1 MKLWHRYNGL
11 IIPVLVVAMLTIWP
25 VITGRPAN
33 RESAFTILKAVALAS
48 SLNILLGYTGYV
60 SFGHIV
66 FYGFGGYMGIY
77 FLTEHGWSIWA
88 SMLAGGIASG
98 LLAFLLGSAILRL
111 RGAYFALA
119 TIGINEAM
127 KAFINNFDKLAEG
140 MSQLLVKLVESMSR
154 LLLNLGA
161 GEAFVDS
168 LGETSLKIIDILI
181 PRLGGPTGITLNF
194 SVYKAYGG
202 AAEALQMSFYIGAG
216 LALLALVMSYIVRT
230 SKFGL
235 GLLAIRENE
244 DAAEVMGVV
253 TPRVKTWAYVLSAI
267 IPGMIGVLFFFKN
280 GNVEPHD
287 AFPLHASIELLVMV
301 MLGGQGTVLGPIL
314 GAFAYQ
320 GMRGYLV
327 TSPVFKDIQLSV
339 SGALLLMIVLFI
351 PAGAIG
357 WLRHRIP
364 SLRRVLA

>member
-1 MKLWHRYNGL
+1 MNIWHRYRGL
-11 IIPVLVVAMLTIWP
+11 ILPILVVAALAIWP
-25 VITGRPAN
+25 TITGRAAN

-66 FYGFGGYMGIY
+66 FYGFGGYVGLY
-77 FLTEHGWSIWA
+77 LLTEQEWSLWNAI
-88 SMLAGGIASG
+88 LAGGLASG
-98 LLAFLLGSAILRL
+98 ILAFLLGTAILRL

-127 KAFINNFDKLAEG
+127 KAFVNNFDL
-140 MSQLLVKLVESMSR
+140 
-154 LLLNLGA
+154 
-161 GEAFVDS
+161 F
-168 LGETSLKIIDILI
+168 
-181 PRLGGPTGITLNF
+181 GGPTGITLNF

-202 AAEALQMSFYIGAG
+202 AAQALQTAFYIGAS
-216 LALLALVMSYIVRT
+216 LALLAVLLSHMVRT
-230 SKFGL
+230 SRFGL

-244 DAAEVMGVV
+244 DAAEVMGVFA
-253 TPRVKTWAYVLSAI
+253 PNAKTWAYVLSAI

-287 AFPLHASIELLVMV
+287 AFPLHSSIELLVMV

-327 TSPVFKDIQLSV
+327 TSDFFKDIQLSV

-357 WLRHRIP
+357 WLRQRIP
-364 SLRRVLA
+364 TLRRVLA

>member
-1 MKLWHRYNGL
+1 MKIWQRYNGMIL
-11 IIPVLVVAMLTIWP
+11 PVLVVAAMVLWP
-25 VITGRPAN
+25 TITGKAAN

-66 FYGFGGYMGIY
+66 FYGFGGYVGL
-77 FLTEHGWSIWA
+77 FLLTEKDWPLWTA
-88 SMLAGGIASG
+88 MLAGGLASG
-98 LLAFLLGSAILRL
+98 ILAFLLGKAILRL
-111 RGAYFALA
+111 RGAYFALS

-127 KAFINNFDKLAEG
+127 KAFINNFDL
-140 MSQLLVKLVESMSR
+140 
-154 LLLNLGA
+154 
-161 GEAFVDS
+161 F
-168 LGETSLKIIDILI
+168 
-181 PRLGGPTGITLNF
+181 GGPTGITLNF
-194 SVYKAYGG
+194 SVYKPYGG
-202 AAEALQMSFYIGAG
+202 AAQALQLSFYIAAG
-216 LALLALVMSYIVRT
+216 LALLALVTSYIVRT

-244 DAAEVMGVV
+244 DAAEVMGV
-253 TPRVKTWAYVLSAI
+253 TAPNVKTWAYVLSAI
-267 IPGMIGVLFFFKN
+267 IPGMMGVLFFFKN

-320 GMRGYLV
+320 GMRGFLV
-327 TSPVFKDIQLSV
+327 TSPIFKDIQLSV

-357 WLRHRIP
+357 WLKQRIP
-364 SLRRVLA
+364 TLRRALA

>member
-1 MKLWHRYNGL
+1 MNPWHRFRGL
-11 IIPVLVVAMLTIWP
+11 IIPFLAVAALVLWP
-25 VITGRPAN
+25 IITGKPAN

-66 FYGFGGYMGIY
+66 FYGFGGYVGI
-77 FLTEHGWSIWA
+77 FLLTEKGWSLWTA
-88 SMLAGGIASG
+88 LLAGGIASG

-111 RGAYFALA
+111 RGGYFALA

-127 KAFINNFDKLAEG
+127 RAFISNFDL
-140 MSQLLVKLVESMSR
+140 
-154 LLLNLGA
+154 
-161 GEAFVDS
+161 F
-168 LGETSLKIIDILI
+168 
-181 PRLGGPTGITLNF
+181 GGPTGITLNF

-202 AAEALQMSFYIGAG
+202 AAQALQTAFYIGAG
-216 LALLALVMSYIVRT
+216 LAFLALLMSFFVRT

-244 DAAEVMGVV
+244 DTAEVMGVV
-253 TPRVKTWAYVLSAI
+253 TPWAKTRAYILSAI
-267 IPGMIGVLFFFKN
+267 VPGMIGVLFFFKN

-301 MLGGQGTVLGPIL
+301 MLGGQGTLLGPIL

-327 TSPVFKDIQLSV
+327 TSPIFKNIQLSV
-339 SGALLLMIVLFI
+339 SGMLLLIIVLFI

-357 WLRHRIP
+357 WIRNRVP
-364 SLRRVLA
+364 PLRRFLP